1 MALSQTPLL
10 QAPGRVAGGI
20 ARRIDRLSDR
30 KFGALVSTPGL
41 LVVVLIVAPPVLSV
55 FGMSLFRIDLLKD
68 VPISFVWFRNYQLM
82 FQDPNFLASIPRTM
96 LFAAISTAVV
106 VPLALLVA
114 LALNRAFRGQR
125 LLSVLALL
133 PWAVAPVVTGMFWQ
147 FIFQPQFGLATGI
160 MNALGLAHGSIDWL
174 GSPVRAM
181 GIAVV
186 ANAWQQVPLL
196 ALLLGTALRSIPK
209 SQVNA
214 AKMDGAGTWAIFRYI
229 TLPGVRNMLLVGA
242 ILEVVISL
250 QVFDIIFTLT
260 RGGPGYATTVM
271 YYYIYQSAFTSL
283 DFGYSSAM
291 TVLLVLFIL
300 VCSAPLVYLR
310 QRNRVKVA
318 DDTMAAYAGPAP
330 AGRPSRAD
338 ADPALAAID
347 DAAFAEILGASEF
360 RQRRRMPRWPGKVM
374 VAGGTT
380 LLFAWLLGPILWM
393 LIASVQPTLAL
404 EQTPPQLTWHLTF
417 GHFTSLL
424 SSSGWYH
431 SILVSVEIAVFTT
444 IFTILIASL
453 AAYPLARLPV
463 PGKNGV
469 LLGLLVV
476 QAVPAISLAI
486 PVLLLFRHLGLQDT
500 VTGLVIC
507 DTAFMTPLAVWIL
520 RNIFEEVPVALESAA
535 RMDGC
540 TRLGTLF
547 RVTIPTAISGVSAT
561 AILVLISAW
570 NEFLFA
576 VVLGSDNTVPVTLR
590 IGYLETPHSLGA
602 SYQYDLLAAG
612 GVVAALPCILIVLFF
627 YRRIASGLQEGYVKG

>member
-30 KFGALVSTPGL
+30 KFAALVSTPGL
-41 LVVVLIVAPPVLSV
+41 LVVVLIVAPPVLAV
-55 FGMSLFRIDLLKD
+55 FGMSLFRIDLLKS

-82 FQDPNFLASIPRTM
+82 FQDPNFLASIPRTI

-106 VPLALLVA
+106 VPLSLLVG
-114 LALNRAFRGQR
+114 LALNRTFRGQR

-160 MNALGLAHGSIDWL
+160 VNALGLAHGSIDWL
-174 GSPVRAM
+174 GSPARAM

-196 ALLLGTALRSIPK
+196 ALLIGTALRSIPK

-310 QRNRVKVA
+310 QRNRVKVV
-318 DDTMAAYAGPAP
+318 DDTLAAYAGTAP
-330 AGRPSRAD
+330 AGSLPGAGG
-338 ADPALAAID
+338 DPALAAID
-347 DAAFAEILGASEF
+347 TEF
-360 RQRRRMPRWPGKVM
+360 EQIISVSKFRRRRRMPSWPGKTLV
-374 VAGGTT
+374 VAGTV
-380 LLFAWLLGPILWM
+380 LLFVWLLGPILWM
-393 LIASVQPTLAL
+393 MIASVQPTLAL
-404 EQTPPQLTWHLTF
+404 EQTPPQLTWQLTF
-417 GHFTSLL
+417 NHFTTLL

-463 PGKNGV
+463 PGKSGV

-500 VTGLVIC
+500 VAGLVIC

-520 RNIFEEVPVALESAA
+520 RNVFEDVPVALESAA

-547 RVTIPTAISGVSAT
+547 RITIPTAISGVSAT
-561 AILVLISAW
+561 AILILISAW

-576 VVLGSDNTVPVTLR
+576 VVLSSENTVPVTLR